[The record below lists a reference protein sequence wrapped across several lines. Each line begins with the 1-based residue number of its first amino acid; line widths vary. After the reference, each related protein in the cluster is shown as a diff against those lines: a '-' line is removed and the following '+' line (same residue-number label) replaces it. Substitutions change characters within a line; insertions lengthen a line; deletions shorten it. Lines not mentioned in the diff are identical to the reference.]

1 MAIFAVQYIY
11 VCSNTFMSSYV
22 YLIKYHTK
30 MNTLKMFMQI
40 HICMSVTKEMI
51 TNLNILHIS
60 KYCVHSIDCRIVTFP

>member
-1 MAIFAVQYIY
+1 
-11 VCSNTFMSSYV
+11 
-22 YLIKYHTK
+22 
-30 MNTLKMFMQI
+30 MQI